1 MSKKDSYLSITK
13 TSEGFYKEKG
23 SKFIAYAIPCDN
35 ESDAKTHLNQL
46 WKDNHNACHVC
57 FAWRFGKDEV
67 SYKERFSDDGEPS
80 NSAGKPIFGQ
90 IQSYNVTN
98 VLIAVVRYY
107 GGTNLGVGGLIGA
120 YKTSAK
126 DALEQAVLEE
136 RFISDYYMLKFEFSL
151 TGVSMRMLKK
161 AKASIVEQG
170 YEGNLATVTFKIRT
184 SNTNQLIEEFE
195 SLHGFELKHLKT
207 E

>member
-1 MSKKDSYLSITK
+1 MSIKDSYLSLTK

-23 SKFIAYAIPCDN
+23 SKFIAYAFPCDN
-35 ESDAKTHLNQL
+35 EVDAKIHLNQL

-57 FAWRFGKDEV
+57 FAWRFGVDETK
-67 SYKERFSDDGEPS
+67 YKERFSDDGEPS
-80 NSAGKPIFGQ
+80 NSAGKPIFAQ
-90 IQSYNVTN
+90 IDGFNLTN

-120 YKTSAK
+120 YKSASK
-126 DALEQAVLEE
+126 DALEGSIIVEG
-136 RFISDYYMLKFEFSL
+136 FISDYYIMKFAFTL
-151 TGVSMRMLKK
+151 TGTAMRLLKK
-161 AKASIVEQG
+161 ARVNIIEQG
-170 YEGNLATVTFKIRT
+170 YEGDLATVTFKLRASKT
-184 SNTNQLIEEFE
+184 KVLIEEFE

>member
-1 MSKKDSYLSITK
+1 MSKKDSYLSIHK
-13 TSEGFYKEKG
+13 TTEGFYKEKG
-23 SKFIAYAIPCDN
+23 SKFLAYAIPCDN
-35 ESDAKTHLNQL
+35 ELDAKVHLNQL

-57 FAWRFGKDEV
+57 FAWRFGVDETKYV
-67 SYKERFSDDGEPS
+67 ERFSDDGEPS

-90 IQSYNVTN
+90 IQAFNVTN
-98 VLIAVVRYY
+98 ILIAVVRYY

-120 YKTSAK
+120 YKTASK
-126 DALEQAVLEE
+126 EALLIANLIEAY
-136 RFISDYYMLKFEFSL
+136 ISDYYILKFEFPL
-151 TGVSMRMLKK
+151 TGVAMRLLKK
-161 AKASIVEQG
+161 AKVNIIEQG

-184 SNTNQLIEEFE
+184 SNTKQLIEEFE

>member
-1 MSKKDSYLSITK
+1 MSIKDSYLSITK

-35 ESDAKTHLNQL
+35 ELDAKAHLARL
-46 WKDNHNACHVC
+46 WKENHNACHVC
-57 FAWRFGKDEV
+57 FAWRFGKTEQT
-67 SYKERFSDDGEPS
+67 YKERNSDDGEPS

-120 YKTSAK
+120 YKTSSK
-126 DALEQAVLEE
+126 DALEQSVIIES
-136 RFISDYYMLKFEFSL
+136 FISDFYILKFDFSL
-151 TGVSMRMLKK
+151 TGKAMRILKK
-161 AKASIVEQG
+161 AKVSIVEQG
-170 YEGNLATVTFKIRT
+170 YEGSMATVTFKIRT
-184 SNTNQLIEEFE
+184 TETKQLIEEFE

>member
-1 MSKKDSYLSITK
+1 MSIKDSYLSLVK

-23 SKFIAYAIPCDN
+23 SKFIAYAFPCDN
-35 ESDAKTHLNQL
+35 EVDAKVHLNQL

-57 FAWRFGKDEV
+57 FAWRFGVDETK
-67 SYKERFSDDGEPS
+67 YKERFSDDGEPS

-90 IQSYNVTN
+90 IQAYNVTN
-98 VLIAVVRYY
+98 ILIAVVRYY

-120 YKTSAK
+120 YKTSSK
-126 DALEQAVLEE
+126 DALESSDIIEG
-136 RFISDYYMLKFEFSL
+136 FISNYYIMKFEFSL
-151 TGVSMRMLKK
+151 TGTAMRLLKK
-161 AKASIVEQG
+161 ARVTIIEQG
-170 YEGNLATVTFKIRT
+170 YEGNLATVTFKLRT
-184 SNTNQLIEEFE
+184 SKTKILIEEFE